1 MRAVLFLGICLAFLT
16 MAQASGATWHVD
28 DSVTSSGDGTSWATA
43 FKRIQEGID
52 ASTEDD
58 TVIVAQGAY
67 LENIHFGGKNIILM
81 STDPLDPAVVANT
94 IIDGNQVGSVVT
106 FSGTETEAC
115 VLSGFTIYNGS
126 SSLGGGIRAG
136 TAGNHSD
143 TTIEN
148 NSITGNSATHGAGV
162 IYCDGLIRNNTITGN
177 SAEGNGGGV
186 GECSGEIHDNTI
198 TGNSAGWN
206 GGALSGG
213 QGLIRNNTI
222 ASNTAQLTGGGLYA
236 CGGTIQNNGIA
247 DNRAAQNG
255 GGLQTCPGTIQN
267 NTITGNWA
275 GDSGGGLIGC
285 GGIIQNNSITG
296 NVAGRSGGGLQGCG
310 GTIQNNTIT
319 GNSAQDD
326 GGGLI
331 GCGGIIQNNSITGNV
346 AGRSGGGLQ
355 GCDGTIQ
362 NNAIAGN
369 SSEWGGG
376 LYACDASI
384 RNNTIVHNSATQNGG
399 GLSYCVG
406 TIRNCILW
414 ENTAGNGPQLD
425 GSSVPA
431 YSCIEGWTEGGE
443 GNISE
448 DPQFIDPDG
457 PDNDPETQ
465 EDNNYR
471 LSGASPCIDAGTNET
486 WMESATDLDGNPRIV
501 DGDADGQANVDM
513 GAYEYSF
520 KFLVTHILQ
529 ETEGTLRLTW
539 ASGQAASYVVWSCT
553 DLTAGQWTDEA
564 GLPSQGESTTWT
576 DTSPAASH
584 KFYRIEQF

>member
-1 MRAVLFLGICLAFLT
+1 MRAILLLSISLAVVA

-28 DSVTSSGDGTSWATA
+28 DSVTSSGDGTSWAAA

-52 ASTEDD
+52 ASTEGD

-67 LENIHFGGKNIILM
+67 LENIHFEGKNIILT
-81 STDPLDPAVVANT
+81 STDPFDPAVVANT

-186 GECSGEIHDNTI
+186 GECSGEIHGNTI

-255 GGLQTCPGTIQN
+255 GGLQVCPGTIQN

-275 GDSGGGLIGC
+275 GDSGGGLYSC
-285 GGIIQNNSITG
+285 N
-296 NVAGRSGGGLQGCG
+296 

-319 GNSAQDD
+319 GNSAVLD

-331 GCGGIIQNNSITGNV
+331 GCNGTIQNNSITANV

-355 GCDGTIQ
+355 GCDGMIQ
-362 NNAIAGN
+362 SNAIAGN

-399 GLSYCVG
+399 GLSYCPG
-406 TIRNCILW
+406 TVRNCILW
-414 ENTAGNGPQLD
+414 RNTAANGPQLD

-431 YSCIEGWTEGGE
+431 YSCIQDWTEGGE
-443 GNISE
+443 GNIALT
-448 DPQFIDPDG
+448 PQFVDPDG
-457 PDNDPETQ
+457 PDNDPGTQ

-471 LSGASPCIDAGTNET
+471 LSAASPCVDAGTNET

-501 DGDADGQANVDM
+501 DGDADAQAIVDM

-529 ETEGTLRLTW
+529 ETEGTVRLTW

-576 DTSPAASH
+576 DTSPAGSH